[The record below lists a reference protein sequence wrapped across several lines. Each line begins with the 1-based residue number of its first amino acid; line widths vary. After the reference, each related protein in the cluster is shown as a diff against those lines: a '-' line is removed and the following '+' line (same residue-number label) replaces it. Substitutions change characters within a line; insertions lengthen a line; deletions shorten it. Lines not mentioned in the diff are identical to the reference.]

1 MLDGRCLTANGRG
14 AEVME
19 HGGLAWSSG
28 PLIFLTVA
36 VAGYEGLDG
45 GEVRWSKE
53 RTSPSPAHAE
63 LAELATGNN
72 RFAFYLYQSL

>member
-1 MLDGRCLTANGRG
+1 MLDGRRLTANGRG

-36 VAGYEGLDG
+36 VAGCERLAG
-45 GEVRWSKE
+45 GEVRWSKD
-53 RTSPSPAHAE
+53 RTSPSPTHAE
-63 LAELATGNN
+63 LAELVSGNN
-72 RFAFYLYQSL
+72 PFASDLYQSL